1 MWLLQTNIIK
11 GGATD
16 EREVLPCSPSIVVVV
31 GHFYRSNGE
40 FLGFRCVSTHGTE
53 QHSPPSTSF
62 CFRPVDG
69 VEEDK
74 SGQCAWGLPFSMAGA
89 GRCRRPLN
97 RKSPRRVTV
106 EGVNQFLRCDR
117 LFCIPFVSFAAFE
130 SADKA
135 KRKGAALV
143 TTTRLLTAPL
153 GDHLFALFRKRETF
167 RPHLGSMLFT
177 IRAVPNN
184 HMRLHP
190 QKKTENFVVNFTRRG
205 RCRLNFK

>member
-1 MWLLQTNIIK
+1 VNHSQNRSAIYEHV
-11 GGATD
+11 GGGCRW
-16 EREVLPCSPSIVVVV
+16 ENFSF
-31 GHFYRSNGE
+31 GRS
-40 FLGFRCVSTHGTE
+40 L
-53 QHSPPSTSF
+53 

-74 SGQCAWGLPFSMAGA
+74 SGQCAWVLPFSMAGA

-97 RKSPRRVTV
+97 RKSPRRVTM

-143 TTTRLLTAPL
+143 TRTRLLTAPF
-153 GDHLFALFRKRETF
+153 GDHLFALFRKEKHSGHTWD
-167 RPHLGSMLFT
+167 
-177 IRAVPNN
+177 
-184 HMRLHP
+184 
-190 QKKTENFVVNFTRRG
+190 
-205 RCRLNFK
+205 RCFSR